1 MNLFWLG
8 VVFGVMGTL
17 IIEVVVLIALAV
29 DIQREKVKKE
39 DNKDEER

>member
-1 MNLFWLG
+1 MNSFWLG

-29 DIQREKVKKE
+29 DIQHEKVKKE
-39 DNKDEER
+39 ANKNEER